1 MLWVAPSGAEWDE
14 HKERQE
20 KTTMNR
26 KRMAAAIGA
35 VMLAGGGVVW
45 AATISNL
52 SGQSCGDFT
61 GTWHFVNN
69 QTGGAGAGVLTATFL
84 DAGVIVHGADTVNAN
99 NQHFTIVGPSGP
111 LLGASTNLA
120 GRLVLSDLTCV
131 GTPPPCDEKDPKCEE
146 PPK

>member
-1 MLWVAPSGAEWDE
+1 MVAVGTAL
-14 HKERQE
+14 
-20 KTTMNR
+20 
-26 KRMAAAIGA
+26 ALGA
-35 VMLAGGGVVW
+35 VQ
-45 AATISNL
+45 AANINPAHVGSACE
-52 SGQSCGDFT
+52 SGQV